1 MRNYVVDETK
11 SRQKTCSK
19 NLLNYGMGNVK
30 DWGIVPFLKV
40 CFHKKTAEVYK
51 VLVATFSHLRKDST
65 FWARSSD

>member
-1 MRNYVVDETK
+1 
-11 SRQKTCSK
+11 
-19 NLLNYGMGNVK
+19 MGNVK
-30 DWGIVPFLKV
+30 DWGIVHFLKV